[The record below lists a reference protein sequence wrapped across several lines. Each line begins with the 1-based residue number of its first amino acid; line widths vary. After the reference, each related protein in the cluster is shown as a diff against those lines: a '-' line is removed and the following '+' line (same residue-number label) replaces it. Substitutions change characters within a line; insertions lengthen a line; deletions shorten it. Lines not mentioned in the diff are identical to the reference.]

1 MTPTVALVTGGSG
14 PLGGAIAHALARSG
28 YAAVAVHAHHDA
40 GAAEAAADRV
50 RAVGAKST
58 VVLAD
63 LAERT
68 APARLVDQV
77 VAELGGLDALV
88 VNHGV
93 HRDRPL
99 VAASDAEWDEQID
112 TNLAG
117 TFRSVRAA
125 LRVMTRRSSGRL
137 VLVSSVAGLRGQPG
151 QAVYAAS
158 KSGLHGLT
166 WTAAREYGRFGITCN
181 CVAPGLMEGTPA
193 HAGLSEQVRN
203 SVVERTPLGR
213 PGRVE
218 EVAEVV
224 AFLCSPAASYVS
236 GQVIA
241 VDGGMTS

>member
-1 MTPTVALVTGGSG
+1 MTPPVALVTGGSG
-14 PLGGAIAHALARSG
+14 PLGGAIALALARSG
-28 YAAVAVHAHHDA
+28 YAAVAVHAHHNAD
-40 GAAEAAADRV
+40 AAEAVAGQV
-50 RAVGAKST
+50 RAAGAKSAL
-58 VVLAD
+58 VIAD
-63 LAERT
+63 LSEPD
-68 APARLVDQV
+68 APGRMVDQV
-77 VAELGGLDALV
+77 EAQLGGIDALV

-93 HRDRPL
+93 HRDRLL
-99 VAASDAEWDEQID
+99 VAADDAEWDEQID

-125 LRVMTRRSSGRL
+125 LRVMTRRSQGRL

-158 KSGLHGLT
+158 KAGLHGLT
-166 WTAAREYGRFGITCN
+166 WTTAREYGRFGITCN

-193 HAGLSEQVRN
+193 HTGLSEQARH
-203 SVVERTPLGR
+203 SVIERTPLRR

>member
-1 MTPTVALVTGGSG
+1 MTTPVALVTGGSG
-14 PLGGAIAHALARSG
+14 PLGGAIAYALGRGG
-28 YAAVAVHAHHDA
+28 YTVAVHAHRNID
-40 GAAEAAADRV
+40 AAEAVAERL
-50 RAVGAKST
+50 RASGAKCT
-58 VVLAD
+58 VVQAD
-63 LAERT
+63 LAVPEG
-68 APARLVDQV
+68 PAQVVDQV

-99 VAASDAEWDEQID
+99 VAASDTEWDEQID

-125 LRVMTRRSSGRL
+125 LRVMIRRAGGRL

-151 QAVYAAS
+151 QAVYSAT
-158 KSGLHGLT
+158 KSGLHGLA
-166 WTAAREYGRFGITCN
+166 WTTAREYGRFGITCN
-181 CVAPGLMEGTPA
+181 CVAPGLVAGTPA
-193 HAGLSEQVRN
+193 HTGLSARALR
-203 SVVERTPLGR
+203 SVIERTPLGR